1 MVNKRLSAGF
11 VGGALLLLS
20 AAASAQCENM
30 VVVVRNSVYPI
41 NGLDAFC
48 KEFNQMKADLASMK
62 SALAAARQENAMLRE
77 GLAGAQE
84 MSIGPNLN
92 GSIYRPGNV
101 YQVFLDPPFAGF
113 CQNEPFRL
121 EAA

>member
-77 GLAGAQE
+77 GLAPAAGPARNDSLAQADAA
-84 MSIGPNLN
+84 
-92 GSIYRPGNV
+92 RRAT
-101 YQVFLDPPFAGF
+101 QVD
-113 CQNEPFRL
+113 ETVR
-121 EAA
+121 